1 MKPPTPL
8 RNKVRFERRSTVR
21 DGLGGYEGDW
31 ASLGARLCRLTPTRG
46 NEEVVA
52 TRLSGLSGWDLWCRY
67 DSVTKGLTAGD
78 RAVEII
84 GDGDGREFNIRF
96 VADMDGGRR
105 WLLVQCELGAVSG

>member
-67 DSVTKGLTAGD
+67 DSVTKGLTGHHTELLHGD
-78 RAVEII
+78 DQGESQSFAPR
-84 GDGDGREFNIRF
+84 
-96 VADMDGGRR
+96 
-105 WLLVQCELGAVSG
+105 